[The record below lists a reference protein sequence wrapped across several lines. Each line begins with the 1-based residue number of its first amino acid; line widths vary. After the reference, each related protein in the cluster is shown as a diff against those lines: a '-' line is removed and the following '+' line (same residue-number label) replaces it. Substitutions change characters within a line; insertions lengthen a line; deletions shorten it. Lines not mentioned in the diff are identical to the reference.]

1 MFFSPK
7 SDSSQ
12 DSEGESGDSRVLSQA
27 EMAYIA
33 IQVTMMMLMMLMLLM
48 LMMAVVVMMMMTLA
62 TTTLNRWRLA
72 WSTSHPTTMCT
83 GTWQPGTHWWGT
95 DTFQRKINRSGSILQ
110 LHHGLLRLGRISL
123 WKYQTLAS
131 AGTFT
136 ARTITGYFI
145 RNVFF

>member
-33 IQVTMMMLMMLMLLM
+33 IQVTMMMLMMLMWLM
-48 LMMAVVVMMMMTLA
+48 LKLMMAVVVTMTLA
-62 TTTLNRWRLA
+62 TTTLNRWRRA

-83 GTWQPGTHWWGT
+83 GTWQPGTHW
-95 DTFQRKINRSGSILQ
+95 
-110 LHHGLLRLGRISL
+110 
-123 WKYQTLAS
+123 
-131 AGTFT
+131 
-136 ARTITGYFI
+136 
-145 RNVFF
+145 

>member
-33 IQVTMMMLMMLMLLM
+33 IQVTMMMLMAVV
-48 LMMAVVVMMMMTLA
+48 LMMTMTLA
-62 TTTLNRWRLA
+62 TTTLNRWRRA

-83 GTWQPGTHWWGT
+83 GTWQPGTHW
-95 DTFQRKINRSGSILQ
+95 
-110 LHHGLLRLGRISL
+110 
-123 WKYQTLAS
+123 
-131 AGTFT
+131 
-136 ARTITGYFI
+136 
-145 RNVFF
+145 